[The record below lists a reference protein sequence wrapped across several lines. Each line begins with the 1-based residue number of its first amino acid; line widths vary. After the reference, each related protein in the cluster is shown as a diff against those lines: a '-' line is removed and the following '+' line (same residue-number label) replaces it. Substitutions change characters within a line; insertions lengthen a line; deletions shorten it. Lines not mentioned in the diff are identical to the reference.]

1 MSVSRL
7 SIDKPIFSIEENG
20 FLFFP
25 ATWKLGKRNDFLTV
39 QCSSTGIQ
47 LSSRLPKVPRQEKC
61 LAIIE
66 EESSGYKVLIQ
77 IVKET
82 AAAMRVTLHDRIK

>member
-1 MSVSRL
+1 MNPFFQDLKSGSL
-7 SIDKPIFSIEENG
+7 
-20 FLFFP
+20 FL
-25 ATWKLGKRNDFLTV
+25 ATIWKLGKRNDFLTV

-47 LSSRLPKVPRQEKC
+47 LSSRLPKVARQEKR